1 MIQNDI
7 LIYFSLMSSL
17 LLFPILAYFDKKSAL
32 LLFIAVFFTMT
43 IFYMKDIVE
52 KYERMDFFP
61 WNEAKLVKKRD
72 RDSTVIDCAW
82 YLDQEKNDNIFKLS
96 DPIVCGNQNLSS

>member
-1 MIQNDI
+1 MAQNDI

-17 LLFPILAYFDKKSAL
+17 LLFPIFAYFNKKSAL
-32 LLFIAVFFTMT
+32 LLFVGIFLIAT
-43 IFYMKDIVE
+43 IFYMKDSVE

-72 RDSTVIDCAW
+72 HDSTVIDCAW
-82 YLDQEKNDNIFKLS
+82 YLDQNKNDNIFKLS
-96 DPIVCGNQNLSS
+96 DPIVCGNQNMSS